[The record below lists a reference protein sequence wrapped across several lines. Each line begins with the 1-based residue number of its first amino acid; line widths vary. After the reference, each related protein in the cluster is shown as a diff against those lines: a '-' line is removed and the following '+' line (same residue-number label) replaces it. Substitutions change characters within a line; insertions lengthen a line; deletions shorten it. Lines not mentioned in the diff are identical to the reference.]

1 MKYLMK
7 WIKLTKTLLLIY
19 NLAFGKKNLFRVHLK
34 NGLTLKSQKKLQ
46 GEINYSK
53 MFKNFAYMLIKIT
66 IRKQEMRC
74 KNFVQR
80 KKYALEDTF

>member
-1 MKYLMK
+1 M
-7 WIKLTKTLLLIY
+7 
-19 NLAFGKKNLFRVHLK
+19 
-34 NGLTLKSQKKLQ
+34 KSQKKLQ

-53 MFKNFAYMLIKIT
+53 MFKNLACMLIKIT

-80 KKYALEDTF
+80 KNLDLEETF

>member
-1 MKYLMK
+1 
-7 WIKLTKTLLLIY
+7 
-19 NLAFGKKNLFRVHLK
+19 
-34 NGLTLKSQKKLQ
+34 
-46 GEINYSK
+46 